1 MSSAACPKCKQPIP
15 PKATT
20 CPHCGTALQAQEEAN
35 DFLAEEIQHGLP
47 DVLKQLETAANINL
61 TVASGLIAFYSGGL
75 FAGRISAPWTSA
87 ILYALPIALFL
98 LVIISALQV
107 FYPKGYLQARSYRTL
122 IEEKNKR
129 LQRSSLLLQVAIA
142 VLILSVFVYL
152 IRPA

>member
-1 MSSAACPKCKQPIP
+1 MSSATCPKCKQPIP
-15 PKATT
+15 PKAKN
-20 CPHCGTALQAQEEAN
+20 CPHCGTPLQVQEEAN

-47 DVLKQLETAANINL
+47 DVVKQLETSANINL
-61 TVASGLIAFYSGGL
+61 TVASGLTAFY
-75 FAGRISAPWTSA
+75 AGSIVAGKVSAPWTSA
-87 ILYALPIALFL
+87 IVYSLPIVLLL

-107 FYPKGYLQARSYRTL
+107 FYPKGYLQASSYRAL

-142 VLILSVFVYL
+142 VLILSVFIYL